1 MQSYTFIYN
10 LFINALI
17 FPFQVFKERDLA
29 YFNLKYFRFCKLHIA
44 KYLPLQSETKLHND
58 LFNKQ

>member
-10 LFINALI
+10 LFINAPI

-44 KYLPLQSETKLHND
+44 KIPTFAK
-58 LFNKQ
+58 